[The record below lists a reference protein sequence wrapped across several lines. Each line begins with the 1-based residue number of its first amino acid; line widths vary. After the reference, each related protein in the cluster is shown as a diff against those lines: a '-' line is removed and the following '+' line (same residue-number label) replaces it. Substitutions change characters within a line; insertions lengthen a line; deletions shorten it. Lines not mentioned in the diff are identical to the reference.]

1 MKIKD
6 VKSYVLQYRL
16 EEELGYSQ
24 QYYDRAAFD

>member
-6 VKSYVLQYRL
+6 VKSHVLQYRL

-24 QYYDRAAFD
+24 